1 MTSVRGECCKPALS
15 FPKPPLNWPWAE
27 SRRLQASRSL
37 ASSSS
42 PSCGVSS
49 FLESKSLSFPCTGFD
64 FQKAPLSQAGAGE
77 KRGNPVLE
85 VEGCESGG
93 KGVDQNVRSSTS
105 PVIQ

>member
-27 SRRLQASRSL
+27 SRRLQASSRL

-49 FLESKSLSFPCTGFD
+49 FLESKSLSFPCAGFD
-64 FQKAPLSQAGAGE
+64 FQKVPLSQAGAGG
-77 KRGNPVLE
+77 KRENPVLE

-93 KGVDQNVRSSTS
+93 NGVDQNVRRTF
-105 PVIQ
+105 PVVQ